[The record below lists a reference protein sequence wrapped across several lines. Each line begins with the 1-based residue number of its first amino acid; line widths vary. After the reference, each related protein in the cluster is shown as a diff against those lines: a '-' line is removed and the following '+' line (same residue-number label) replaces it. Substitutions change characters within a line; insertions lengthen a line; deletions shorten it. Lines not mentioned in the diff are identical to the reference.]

1 MTNRTVVVLG
11 GGTGGLVAARRL
23 RRSLDATDRVVL
35 VDRSATYRFAP
46 SLLWVLTGARR
57 PEQISTDRRRL
68 RRSGIEVLEAEV
80 LEIDPAHRK
89 GQDLRSR
96 AVLRQP
102 SDRARCRAGARRAAR
117 LRRRGPQHL
126 HAGRRGRCRRR
137 AESLRGRPLG
147 GGRVPPALQVSRRPL
162 RGGGPRRSASATP
175 RRPRPHHHRHLHT
188 RALPDAD
195 RRPGAGRCPRRHAR
209 RAGHHAAP

>member
-89 GQDLRSR
+89 VKTFEAELLYDSLVIALGAELAPDALPGF
-96 AVLRQP
+96 ADAAHNIYTLEG
-102 SDRARCRAGARRAAR
+102 AGAAGAALNR
-117 LRRRGPQHL
+117 F
-126 HAGRRGRCRRR
+126 
-137 AESLRGRPLG
+137 E
-147 GGRVPPALQVSRRPL
+147 GGRLAVVASRLPYKCPARPL
-162 RGGGPRRSASATP
+162 RGSVPRRSASATP

-195 RRPGAGRCPRRHAR
+195 RRPGAGRCPRRHAC